1 MSIKRMSKR
10 SGMGEEE
17 NKEEMKM
24 HREELTTTADPI
36 FILCCDRSGSSLLR
50 YIIDTHP
57 EIASPA
63 ELNLGELCKCLYY
76 AVGGTTGE
84 VFNIADR
91 TEKKSLIED
100 KVREIIS
107 GLMDSYVIAKNKRM
121 WCEKSPSNL
130 QNVEL
135 IKSVFPEAKYIC
147 LHRHA
152 MDVVHS
158 CMEITRFGFMP
169 EQLTYLSHNS
179 GNIVGAMVENWI
191 DKTRKL
197 LQFER
202 ESPERC
208 FRIKYESYIFN
219 PTEALS
225 PMFAFLGVTWD
236 ASLLDSV
243 FSVKHD
249 RGAEDHKV
257 KFSQQIHKN
266 SIGKG
271 ASIKLKYIPKHLLKE
286 MNKLLEELEYPP
298 VGPDWDTASSLYPP
312 RDSGAKEDGVTLNV
326 EDIFTRYLT
335 PRIEELSAKLQGRK
349 VIYKIIVTGS
359 GGGVWTI
366 DLTKASNQLC
376 REDGKADCIVT
387 VSSKDAVDLVKGN
400 VNPVELEMQG
410 KLHIAGEAVLGEI
423 FCWFVVGRLQWYK
436 SSRYSWW

>member
-1 MSIKRMSKR
+1 LSKR
-10 SGMGEEE
+10 SDRSEEE
-17 NKEEMKM
+17 NKEKMK
-24 HREELTTTADPI
+24 RDYEESTTTAAPI

-63 ELNLGELCKCLYY
+63 ELNLGELCQYLYY
-76 AVGGTTGE
+76 AVEGTTGE
-84 VFNIADR
+84 VVNVTDPI
-91 TEKKSLIED
+91 EKKRIIGEN
-100 KVREIIS
+100 VREIIS
-107 GLMDSYVIAKNKRM
+107 DLMSGYVRAKNKRM

-130 QNVEL
+130 QNVDY

-158 CMEITRFGFMP
+158 CMEITRFGFWP
-169 EQLTYLSHNS
+169 PQLTYLCRNS

-191 DKTRKL
+191 DKTRSL

-202 ESPERC
+202 SNQDKC
-208 FRIKYESYIFN
+208 FRIKYESYVLN

-225 PMFAFLGVTWD
+225 PMFGFLGVAWD
-236 ASLLDSV
+236 TSLLDLV
-243 FSVKHD
+243 FSVRHD

-257 KFSQQIHKN
+257 KFSQRINKN
-266 SIGKG
+266 AIGKG
-271 ASIKLKYIPKHLLKE
+271 SSIKLQYIPKHLLGE
-286 MNKLLEELEYPP
+286 MNGLLEELDYPP
-298 VGPDWDTASSLYPP
+298 VGPDWDIAPSLYPP
-312 RDSGAKEDGVTLNV
+312 TDSQPKQDGVAANV
-326 EDIFTRYLT
+326 EKIFTDYLT
-335 PRIEELSAKLQGRK
+335 PRISELIDKLEGRK
-349 VIYKIIVTGS
+349 VIYKIIVTGE

-366 DLTKASNQLC
+366 DLTKASNQLG
-376 REDGKADCIVT
+376 RENGKADCIVT

-423 FCWFVVGRLQWYK
+423 FCWFLVGRLQWYK
-436 SSRYSWW
+436 SSPDWW

>member
-1 MSIKRMSKR
+1 
-10 SGMGEEE
+10 
-17 NKEEMKM
+17 MKM
-24 HREELTTTADPI
+24 HCEESTTAAVPI
-36 FILCCDRSGSSLLR
+36 FILCCERSGSSLLR

-76 AVGGTTGE
+76 AVEGTTGE
-84 VFNIADR
+84 VLNIADR
-91 TEKKSLIED
+91 TEKKSIIGD
-100 KVREIIS
+100 QVNRIIS
-107 GLMDSYVIAKNKRM
+107 DLMDSYVIAKKKRM

-130 QNVEL
+130 QNVEF
-135 IKSVFPEAKYIC
+135 IKSVFPESKYIC

-169 EQLTYLSHNS
+169 DQLTYLCHNS

-202 ESPERC
+202 EIPERC
-208 FRIKYESYIFN
+208 FRIKYESYILN
-219 PTEALS
+219 QTQALS
-225 PMFAFLGVTWD
+225 PMFEFLGVTWD

-249 RGAEDHKV
+249 QGAEDHKV
-257 KFSQQIHKN
+257 KFSQRIHKN

-271 ASIKLKYIPKHLLKE
+271 TSIKLKYIPKHLLKE

-298 VGPDWDTASSLYPP
+298 VGPDWDTASSLYTP
-312 RDSGAKEDGVTLNV
+312 RDSGAKEDNVTLNV
-326 EDIFTRYLT
+326 EEILTRYLT
-335 PRIEELSAKLQGRK
+335 PRIKELRDKLQGRK
-349 VIYKIIVTGS
+349 VIYKIIVTGV
-359 GGGVWTI
+359 GGGLWTI
-366 DLTKASNQLC
+366 DLTKPSNHLEC
-376 REDGKADCIVT
+376 GENGKADCTVT

-400 VNPVELEMQG
+400 FNPVELEIQG
-410 KLHIAGEAVLGEI
+410 KLHIAGEAVLREI
-423 FCWFVVGRLQWYK
+423 FCWFLVGRLQWYK
-436 SSRYSWW
+436 SSPEWW